1 MMAHVFEPLA
11 THEGDLDDEVPGS
24 RLQSGPALVVAT
36 IWTLNQGVDDLSL
49 TLSLYT
55 KLFN

>member
-36 IWTLNQGVDDLSL
+36 IWTLNQWVDDLSL
-49 TLSLYT
+49 TLSLH
-55 KLFN
+55 